1 MTLLRGWLAQNIEQ
15 SLEEAL
21 VWLKSTCV
29 AHENSYKSH
38 EQFSYEQ
45 ERLSIKLE
53 KPGLIHLISVGP
65 SLEPFS
71 QQFCLLTH
79 VQDSKAQDSM
89 QSMMVSD
96 GTTKIAAIFQQDF
109 LNRYLEKHKRTLGEF
124 IGETLAAEKLQ
135 LIPSF
140 KPKGPQDVSGSARAV
155 DIGGTIGNKLDAIK
169 EFLNAENRGN
179 TVYQNFELE
188 SQNTSTPSQSVMLA
202 TQDPASILELRR
214 EKSTVSD
221 LDRPNLRTANSD
233 VLAILQNGTAV
244 QTADDS
250 PHLSKLEQPL
260 DSADTT
266 ELAQRLSPK
275 SSFVV
280 AGNLE
285 TGNETRLIND
295 LQVQKSPRPSI
306 DEQSNGNNSMPGD
319 GRPNANNMT
328 LEAMEPSSGKIY
340 DNSPINEA
348 LPFQKTLSY
357 NLHPYG
363 RISKEQNDWCKRPD
377 SVASFSDGRRS
388 TPNLPP
394 AILKS
399 QLAFYENLLTT
410 RASATAENAVQSS
423 QASKPDSSQD
433 TIETENGDDCKNNP
447 GALRQSKD
455 TEEHECTLENPQSKA
470 LLDSDDGHQSDS
482 DSSDMT
488 EVSCPSPERN
498 SRPRQAI
505 EENHTYQNSN
515 GNRTNPPIEHSDD
528 EDHHLDSE
536 LSDATEVSCPSSKR
550 NSRPRQVVGENES
563 MKRIADRE
571 NSLTMEN
578 SDRTHSSD
586 SSDVPVLEA
595 RQETIPQSSPN
606 VTENNATCAI
616 KVKASTAP
624 VPYPSNSLSD
634 DEELEMDIPH
644 VLGDEIR
651 SENSPLSADVDN
663 GVQSRK
669 SPADDLPQFSQHQLE
684 AAQRKSEVQVEKTPN
699 HKKRLNT
706 ELLSDFVIPGT
717 YNNPQNETI
726 EDSLFVPESGRIQS
740 PTLPKAPSQMIDTFG
755 ETPQDKNEPDNSK
768 IQHSRDQQVSS
779 RPSDHIAY
787 PSAPRT
793 QYFQSVPIPNLD
805 GAISDGLHSP
815 SRSPSISFLPLSQ
828 SSPEQGHDG
837 DRPVKRQKLTDPLAL
852 QQVLGFSQEESPYK
866 NRNEMVRANRREIRE
881 VLQRRSPMTG
891 SGILSNDTEGTQN
904 VALPEDSQMSRNIF
918 EKDLPGSV
926 ISDQTF
932 TLYKNLLPGQSS
944 PPFNGR
950 NTATT
955 SILPGRTRPSSENSY
970 QSKQQPTL
978 LFEKYSNTYPRYK
991 GSKRQFICALVYL
1004 EWLET
1009 PTRQPRASLW
1019 DDFVWFYTLYM
1030 DHVLDSRNR
1039 LSGIRFYNELGISD
1053 PYFTR
1058 SNNRTGPIITTESL
1072 KAALSPES
1080 PDYGVIE
1087 DLRGKYRSTASHP
1100 LIGPGSIRASS
1111 VRQQSSE
1118 LNPVANTDTPL
1129 RSEASTHIEK
1139 FASQKSSQSSDR
1151 PPSSRNEGLSP
1162 TLQKKRRNH
1171 SKTIASRNGTPE
1183 DLSLPTVASISQSN
1197 SSKMPET
1204 NEPPSRASKEP
1215 GKALGR
1221 FFETP
1226 SQLSFLSDVRSPP
1239 HNSSPPLQNLA
1250 SPQSLRK
1257 TPDGPSLVQTNSCE
1271 LASPIHRGTP
1281 RIVSETDSSRK
1292 RRSQER
1298 LSKSSRGRSASPPP
1312 PRKIQKYTTDSNLP
1326 EKVDAGLENQEQQM
1340 SLGKST
1346 KLSSIASTFS
1356 GKWEFGK
1363 YLAQRRR
1370 ESGVRRSRLTPRTSF
1385 GLKPRSGR
1393 DNKG

>member
-15 SLEEAL
+15 SLEDAL
-21 VWLKSTCV
+21 VWLKSTRV
-29 AHENSYKSH
+29 AHENVYKSH
-38 EQFSYEQ
+38 EQFSYKQ

-53 KPGLIHLISVGP
+53 KPGLIHLIS
-65 SLEPFS
+65 
-71 QQFCLLTH
+71 
-79 VQDSKAQDSM
+79 DSNARDSM
-89 QSMMVSD
+89 QSMIVSD

-155 DIGGTIGNKLDAIK
+155 DIVGTIGNKLDAIK

-179 TVYQNFELE
+179 TVHQNFELE
-188 SQNTSTPSQSVMLA
+188 SQSTPTPSQSVMLA
-202 TQDPASILELRR
+202 TQDPASISEFRR

-221 LDRPNLRTANSD
+221 LHRPKLRTSNSD
-233 VLAILQNGTAV
+233 VLAILQNHTAV
-244 QTADDS
+244 QITDDS

-266 ELAQRLSPK
+266 ELAQPLSPK

-280 AGNLE
+280 ATNLE
-285 TGNETRLIND
+285 TGDETRQMND
-295 LQVQKSPRPSI
+295 LQSQQSHRPSI
-306 DEQSNGNNSMPGD
+306 DEQTNGNNSMPGD
-319 GRPNANNMT
+319 GRPNASNTT
-328 LEAMEPSSGKIY
+328 LEAMEPSSGKIN

-357 NLHPYG
+357 NPHLYG

-377 SVASFSDGRRS
+377 SVASFSDDRRS
-388 TPNLPP
+388 APNLPP

-399 QLAFYENLLTT
+399 QLAFYENLLAT
-410 RASATAENAVQSS
+410 RASATSENAVQSS

-433 TIETENGDDCKNNP
+433 TIETENGDDCKDTP
-447 GALRQSKD
+447 GALDQSKD
-455 TEEHECTLENPQSKA
+455 TEEHEDTLENPQFKA
-470 LLDSDDGHQSDS
+470 MLDIDDGHQSDS

-505 EENHTYQNSN
+505 EETHTYQSSN

-528 EDHHLDSE
+528 GDHHSDSE
-536 LSDATEVSCPSSKR
+536 LSDATEVSCTSSKR
-550 NSRPRQVVGENES
+550 NSRPRQVVGENENVE
-563 MKRIADRE
+563 RIADRE
-571 NSLTMEN
+571 NSLTIEN
-578 SDRTHSSD
+578 GDGTHGSD

-595 RQETIPQSSPN
+595 CQEVIPQSSLN

-616 KVKASTAP
+616 KVKASIAS
-624 VPYPSNSLSD
+624 VQHSFNSLSD

-651 SENSPLSADVDN
+651 IGNSPVSADKDN
-663 GVQSRK
+663 GIQSRK
-669 SPADDLPQFSQHQLE
+669 PPADDHPRFSQHQLE
-684 AAQRKSEVQVEKTPN
+684 TAQRKSEVQVEKTPN
-699 HKKRLNT
+699 HKKRPMA

-717 YNNPQNETI
+717 YSNPQNGTV
-726 EDSLFVPESGRIQS
+726 EDSLFVPESGRMQS
-740 PTLPKAPSQMIDTFG
+740 LTFPKALSQMTDTFG
-755 ETPQDKNEPDNSK
+755 ETPQDKNEPNSSD
-768 IQHSRDQQVSS
+768 IQHSRDQQISS
-779 RPSDHIAY
+779 KSSDHIAY
-787 PSAPRT
+787 TSVPRT
-793 QYFQSVPIPNLD
+793 RYFQSVPIPNLD

-837 DRPVKRQKLTDPLAL
+837 DHPVKRQKLTDPLAL

-866 NRNEMVRANRREIRE
+866 DRNEMERASRREIRE
-881 VLQRRSPMTG
+881 VLQRRPSTAD
-891 SGILSNDTEGTQN
+891 SGILSNNTEGTQDM
-904 VALPEDSQMSRNIF
+904 ALPEDSQMSHNRF
-918 EKDLPGSV
+918 EKDLPGTV
-926 ISDQTF
+926 ISEQTF
-932 TLYKNLLPGQSS
+932 TSYKTLLTGQSS

-950 NTATT
+950 NMVTT
-955 SILPGRTRPSSENSY
+955 SIISGRARPSSEHSY
-970 QSKQQPTL
+970 HSKQQPNL

-1058 SNNRTGPIITTESL
+1058 FDNTTGPIITTESV
-1072 KAALSPES
+1072 KAALSLES
-1080 PDYGVIE
+1080 PDYGIIE

-1118 LNPVANTDTPL
+1118 LVTVANTDTPL

-1139 FASQKSSQSSDR
+1139 LASQKSSQSSDR
-1151 PPSSRNEGLSP
+1151 PPLSKDQGLSP

-1171 SKTIASRNGTPE
+1171 SKTIASRNGTSE

-1204 NEPPSRASKEP
+1204 NGPPSRASKEP

-1226 SQLSFLSDVRSPP
+1226 SQLSFLSDVGSSS

-1250 SPQSLRK
+1250 SPRSLRK
-1257 TPDGPSLVQTNSCE
+1257 TPDGPPLVQTNSCE
-1271 LASPIHRGTP
+1271 LASPIHREAP
-1281 RIVSETDSSRK
+1281 RIASETDSSRK

-1298 LSKSSRGRSASPPP
+1298 LSKSSRERSISPPP
-1312 PRKIQKYTTDSNLP
+1312 PRKIQKYTTDSNLQ

-1346 KLSSIASTFS
+1346 KFPSTASTASTFS

-1385 GLKPRSGR
+1385 GLKPRFGR
-1393 DNKG
+1393 GNKG